1 MRYRFFYIQAMEKNI
16 HDFAVYL
23 DIERNL
29 SRHTQKGY
37 LTDIRQFY
45 VYLAANDEKPGQL
58 GAASGEI
65 DQLMIRGFMRF
76 LYLGKVKKVTMAR
89 KLASLRAFFKYLLR
103 EGRIKINP
111 AELVQTP
118 TPEKHIPS
126 LLSVDEV
133 LAVLNVPAKDELPS
147 LREKAI
153 MELFYSAG
161 IRLSELAGLNMEDIN
176 FPQGLIKIR
185 GKGRKER
192 IIPVGGPALAALQ
205 RYLPQRAEL
214 LSKCGNKDIDS
225 PVFINSRGR
234 RLTARS
240 VARAVDRIVAQS
252 AINRKISPHALRHS
266 FATHMMDA
274 GADLRAIQ
282 ELLGHESL
290 STTQKYTA
298 VSIGRLME
306 VYDKAHPRAK
316 GRMSR

>member
-1 MRYRFFYIQAMEKNI
+1 MQAMENNI
-16 HDFAVYL
+16 RDFAVYL
-23 DIERNL
+23 EIERNL

-37 LTDIRQFY
+37 LADIRQFY
-45 VYLAANDEKPGQL
+45 AYLEANDKRTGQA
-58 GAASGEI
+58 GAASGAI
-65 DQLMIRGFMRF
+65 DQIIVRGFMRS
-76 LYLGKVKKVTMAR
+76 LYLGKLKKVTMAR

-103 EGRIKINP
+103 EGRIKVNP
-111 AELVQTP
+111 ADLVQTP

-126 LLSVDEV
+126 LLSVDEI
-133 LAVLNVPAKDELPS
+133 LAVLNVPSTEELSS

-192 IIPVGGPALAALQ
+192 IIPVGGPALAAIQ
-205 RYLPQRAEL
+205 KYLPKRAEL
-214 LSKCGNKDIDS
+214 LGKCGNRDVDS
-225 PVFINSRGR
+225 PVFINCRGR

-240 VARAVDRIVAQS
+240 VARAVDRLVAES

-274 GADLRAIQ
+274 GADLRSIQ

-306 VYDKAHPRAK
+306 VYDQAHPRAK
-316 GRMSR
+316 GRVSR